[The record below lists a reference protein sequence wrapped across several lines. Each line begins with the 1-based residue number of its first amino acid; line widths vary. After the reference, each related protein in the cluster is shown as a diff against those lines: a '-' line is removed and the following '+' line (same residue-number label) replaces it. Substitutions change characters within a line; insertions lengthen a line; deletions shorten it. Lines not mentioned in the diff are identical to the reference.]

1 MRAISF
7 ACKTA
12 YRDPSMRHNNPINK
26 KRTILNEPSSAKG
39 ISFSAANPFDL
50 NLYAINIKIKKTN
63 KRRILSEY
71 EILRSFN
78 AMPKTIAERANAIN

>member
-12 YRDPSMRHNNPINK
+12 YRDPSMRQNNPINK
-26 KRTILNEPSSAKG
+26 NRTTLNEPSSADE
-39 ISFSAANPFDL
+39 ISSSVANPLDL
-50 NLYAINIKIKKTN
+50 NLYVINIKIKKTN
-63 KRRILSEY
+63 KRRKLSAY

-78 AMPKTIAERANAIN
+78 AIPKTTAERANAIN